1 MNTETPADG
10 AEAFPSDGTPAP
22 ENGGVWRE
30 VLSFILK
37 VFLLCFIFVGT
48 CAPLGVLFVGFFNS
62 LPDGIGLATFGS
74 LLILCVMCLIK
85 GRKEPRKSHRYAL
98 FTVGGLAGGW
108 FDVALFKLL
117 LLSIIKQG
125 VL

>member
-48 CAPLGVLFVGFFNS
+48 CAPLGVLFVEFSNS
-62 LPDGIGLATFGS
+62 LSGAGVAILVSVA
-74 LLILCVMCLIK
+74 LLCVMCLIK
-85 GRKEPRKSHRYAL
+85 GRKEPRKSHRYAF

-108 FDVALFKLL
+108 LAVALFKLL
-117 LLSIIKQG
+117 LSVI
-125 VL
+125 

>member
-1 MNTETPADG
+1 MNTETPPDG
-10 AEAFPSDGTPAP
+10 KAPLLQDETPAP
-22 ENGGVWRE
+22 EKGGFWRG

-48 CAPLGVLFVGFFNS
+48 CAPLGVLFVEFSNS
-62 LPDGIGLATFGS
+62 LSDGIGLATFGS

-85 GRKEPRKSHRYAL
+85 GRKEPRKSHRYAF

-108 FDVALFKLL
+108 LAVALFKLL
-117 LLSIIKQG
+117 LSVI
-125 VL
+125 